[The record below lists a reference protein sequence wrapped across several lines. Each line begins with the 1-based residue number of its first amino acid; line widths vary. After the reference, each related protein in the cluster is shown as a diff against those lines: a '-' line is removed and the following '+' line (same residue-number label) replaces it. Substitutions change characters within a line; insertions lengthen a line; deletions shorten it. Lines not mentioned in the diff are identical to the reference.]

1 LIAANLGIGLAEV
14 IRFAAN
20 TCLQLRF
27 CDIMVQFPRRV
38 LFDRASMA
46 RDAWLDALGI
56 VGNTQIIR
64 TIVYTSEG
72 SGSVDDIRF
81 VDLVELSV
89 ETTATAPLHK
99 LD

>member
-1 LIAANLGIGLAEV
+1 
-14 IRFAAN
+14 
-20 TCLQLRF
+20 
-27 CDIMVQFPRRV
+27 V

-56 VGNTQIIR
+56 GGNTQIIR